1 MSLFHLILILVAC
14 ARVLELIYSQRNT
27 RRLLEEGAVEAGRGH
42 YPLIV
47 ALHVVW
53 FLAMLAT
60 IPRDAPPNWPWLA
73 LFLALQL
80 GRIWVLG
87 SLGRFWTTRVVTLPS
102 AALVRRRPYRFI
114 RHPNY
119 VIVELEIVSLPLAFG
134 APLLALAFGLANAA
148 MLWWRIR
155 VENGALAARRP
166 ADQ

>member
-1 MSLFHLILILVAC
+1 MSWRC
-14 ARVLELIYSQRNT
+14 SSQRNT

-87 SLGRFWTTRVVTLPS
+87 SLGRFWTTRVVTLPG
-102 AALVRRRPYRFI
+102 AALVRRGPYRFI

-119 VIVELEIVSLPLAFG
+119 VIVELEFVSLPLAFG
-134 APLLALAFGLANAA
+134 APLLALIFGLANAA

>member
-1 MSLFHLILILVAC
+1 VSLFHLVLILVAC
-14 ARVLELIYSQRNT
+14 ARVLELIHSQRNT

-47 ALHVVW
+47 ALHVAW

-102 AALVRRRPYRFI
+102 AALVRRGPYRFI